1 MSKNTAR
8 TIASPGP
15 QPTLPDDGRPMTASS
30 NGADVSY
37 LDGHIDT
44 LLHNFENGGECKT
57 GERRRADQVNGI
69 WLISYI

>member
-1 MSKNTAR
+1 M
-8 TIASPGP
+8 I
-15 QPTLPDDGRPMTASS
+15 ASS

-37 LDGHIDT
+37 LDGHLDT

-69 WLISYI
+69 WLISYIQNITSIESSYEATKSSLS